1 VPVSALRLLATAA
14 LLVALAGCADDADEP
29 ADPTPAPPAPTR
41 TTPSTQPPPPTASTS
56 RPPRPTYHFDVR
68 PLTPDEQAAMTGVSW
83 RPGCP
88 VPLERLRVLRL
99 SHWNFSGKVRRGAL
113 IVRAD
118 VAEEVAEIFGRL
130 FKDRFPI
137 RRITPIDAYDGDDFT
152 SIEADNTS
160 AFNCRAA
167 TGSTEWSHHAYG
179 LAIDLNPLEN
189 PYVLDGRT
197 SHPGSVTY
205 LDRDRVRPGM
215 VVEGDAVTRAFASA
229 GWYWGG
235 DWTNPVDY
243 QHFSAI
249 PEGADPS

>member
-1 VPVSALRLLATAA
+1 MKPARLLAAAA
-14 LLVALAGCADDADEP
+14 LLVTLGGCADDVDEP
-29 ADPTPAPPAPTR
+29 AAERTPTPSAPTR
-41 TTPSTQPPPPTASTS
+41 STPSAEPSPPPPTTS
-56 RPPRPTYHFDVR
+56 KPPRPTYEADVR
-68 PLTPDEQAAMTGVSW
+68 RLTPDERAAMTGVSW

-99 SHWNFSGKVRRGAL
+99 SHWDFSGKVRRGAL
-113 IVRAD
+113 IVRGD

-130 FKDRFPI
+130 FRDRFPI
-137 RRITPIDAYDGDDFT
+137 RRIRTIDAYDGDDFT

-167 TGSTEWSHHAYG
+167 TGSSEWSHHAYG

-215 VVEGDAVTRAFASA
+215 VVAGDDVTRAFASA

-235 DWTNPVDY
+235 DWTDPVDY
-243 QHFSAI
+243 QHFSKV
-249 PEGADPS
+249 PEGGDPS

>member
-1 VPVSALRLLATAA
+1 VSPGRLLAAAA
-14 LLVALAGCADDADEP
+14 LLVALGGCADDADEP
-29 ADPTPAPPAPTR
+29 AAEPTPAPSTPTR
-41 TTPSTQPPPPTASTS
+41 TTRSTEPPPPPPPTTAKK
-56 RPPRPTYHFDVR
+56 PRPTYDFDIR
-68 PLTPDEQAAMTGVSW
+68 RLTPDEQAAMTGVSW

-88 VPLERLRVLRL
+88 VPLQRLRVLRL
-99 SHWNFSGKVRRGAL
+99 SHWDFSGKVRRGAL
-113 IVRAD
+113 IVRDD

-167 TGSTEWSHHAYG
+167 TGSSEWSHHAYG

-215 VVEGDAVTRAFASA
+215 VVEGDAVVRAFEAA

-243 QHFSAI
+243 QHFSKL
-249 PEGADPS
+249 PG

>member
-1 VPVSALRLLATAA
+1 VSPARLLAAAA
-14 LLVALAGCADDADEP
+14 LLVVLGGCANDPEEP
-29 ADPTPAPPAPTR
+29 AAEPTPAPPAPTR
-41 TTPSTQPPPPTASTS
+41 TTASTESPPPPPPTPSKPA
-56 RPPRPTYHFDVR
+56 RPTYDFDIR
-68 PLTPDEQAAMTGVSW
+68 RLTPDEQAAMTGVSW

-88 VPLERLRVLRL
+88 VPLQRLRVLRL
-99 SHWNFSGKVRRGAL
+99 SHWDFSGKVRRGAL
-113 IVRAD
+113 VVRAD
-118 VAEEVAEIFGRL
+118 VAEEVAKIFGRL
-130 FKDRFPI
+130 FRDRFPI
-137 RRITPIDAYDGDDFT
+137 RRITPVDAYEGDDYT

-167 TGSTEWSHHAYG
+167 TGSSEWSHHAYG

-189 PYVLDGRT
+189 PYVLDGST

-215 VVEGDAVTRAFASA
+215 VVEGDPVVRAFEAA

-243 QHFSAI
+243 QHFSKL
-249 PEGADPS
+249 PPP

>member
-1 VPVSALRLLATAA
+1 VLVSPARLLAAA
-14 LLVALAGCADDADEP
+14 AVLVALGGCVDDSVEP
-29 ADPTPAPPAPTR
+29 EADPTPAPPASTLS
-41 TTPSTQPPPPTASTS
+41 TPSTESVPSPPPPTTS
-56 RPPRPTYHFDVR
+56 KPPRPTYRSDVR
-68 PLTPDEQAAMTGVSW
+68 RLTADEQAAMTGVTW

-88 VPLERLRVLRL
+88 VPLERLRAVRL
-99 SHWNFSGKVRRGAL
+99 NHWDFSGKVRRGAL
-113 IVRAD
+113 IVRDD
-118 VAEEVAEIFGRL
+118 VADEVAEIFGRL
-130 FKDRFPI
+130 FRERYPV
-137 RRITPIDAYDGDDFT
+137 RRITPIEAYDGDDFT

-215 VVEGDAVTRAFASA
+215 VVEGDVVTRAFEAA

-235 DWTNPVDY
+235 EWTNPVDY
-243 QHFSAI
+243 QHFSKL
-249 PEGADPS
+249 PDS